1 MVIYAV
7 LFLTA
12 LAFVVW
18 IVTSSPSGFA
28 FVSLSIGGVV
38 ALLLGYQVY
47 AHWRDMRSPLA
58 ESEGVVQRIWS
69 RADLV
74 IAWHSFYVTV
84 DRKVF
89 RLQPEDYV
97 QLEDRYRSLSRLD
110 PPVDVYVKIVHFR
123 MTLNVVSVHETL
135 QPIKGAPHAAPP
147 QT

>member
-1 MVIYAV
+1 
-7 LFLTA
+7 
-12 LAFVVW
+12 
-18 IVTSSPSGFA
+18 
-28 FVSLSIGGVV
+28 LSIGGVV

-110 PPVDVYVKIVHFR
+110 PPVDVYVKIVHFP